1 MARNDGIDRTSAR
14 NVDVPDKDI
23 GNTQKHNEREKDSYR
38 NPDIIPERISYNVH
52 FKKASASYTELFAQM
67 ESSGTISTRGLKP
80 DAILYGKLIF
90 DIYFVYFLLLVY
102 TFYI

>member
-38 NPDIIPERISYNVH
+38 NPDIVPERTPLNIH
-52 FKKASASYTELFAQM
+52 FKAPTAFPYPARRVASLHRAATLWRQ
-67 ESSGTISTRGLKP
+67 R
-80 DAILYGKLIF
+80 
-90 DIYFVYFLLLVY
+90 
-102 TFYI
+102 

>member
-38 NPDIIPERISYNVH
+38 NPDIVPERTPLNIH
-52 FKKASASYTELFAQM
+52 FKAPPPATRRC
-67 ESSGTISTRGLKP
+67 SSRWSRKKSSLHAG
-80 DAILYGKLIF
+80 
-90 DIYFVYFLLLVY
+90 
-102 TFYI
+102 